1 MTGADALLR
10 TAAAAGLDIC
20 FANPGTTELD
30 LVKALEGSGVRPI
43 LGLFEG
49 VCTGAADAY
58 GRLTDRPALVLL
70 HLGPGLA
77 NGLANLHNAAKARTP
92 VVVIVGEH
100 ATSHL
105 GKGAPLEAD
114 VEGFA
119 RPVSCWVRTS
129 RSADA
134 LAGDLADAIAAATR
148 PPGGVATL
156 IVPADCA
163 WGDAD
168 GLGDMP
174 ARVARAH
181 VDDDAIERAAAA
193 LPGGVLLL
201 GGDALGSE
209 AGVMAAGRIAA
220 ATGCRLMGETFP
232 ARMERG
238 GGLPAIERLEYFPEP
253 ATDSLRDA
261 SALVVAGTAEPIAFF
276 AYPDLPSEISPP
288 DLPVVALSAPGQDGV
303 DALERLAEHLGVAD
317 GPLPEP
323 APPPPTPEPGPLTPT
338 SLGAA
343 LAAAQPEGA
352 IIVDEGISSGGP
364 YWAAS
369 PGRAAPHAARAHRRR
384 DRAWTTDG
392 DRRRRRLPGPAG
404 ARAAG
409 GRQRDVHAAGAV
421 DAGARGA
428 RRHDGHHREPRLP
441 DPRDRDAAR
450 RHPRAR
456 AGHRAAHRPRLAGA
470 GLGRARRRHGR
481 ARGPGDDRRGADR
494 RARARARRARAAS
507 HRSGAV
513 VRSDELASNADL
525 HERVAASAGGRV
537 LRVRPPRAAGRDDL
551 LNRAAA
557 ARRASRYSS
566 SQRSLQKR
574 CSSPSTSATHSRLAT
589 TWPQQSHGV
598 ITVSQTCVTIG
609 SQWPM
614 RSPLV
619 QP

>member
-1 MTGADALLR
+1 LTGLTGADALLR

-58 GRLTDRPALVLL
+58 GRLAGKPALVLL

-92 VVVIVGEH
+92 VVVIVGDH
-100 ATSHL
+100 ATTHI

-129 RSADA
+129 RSAAD
-134 LAGDLADAIAAATR
+134 LAGDLADAVAAATR

-163 WGDAD
+163 WSDAD
-168 GLGDMP
+168 GLADVP
-174 ARVARAH
+174 ARVAPAR
-181 VDDDAIERAAAA
+181 VDDEAIARAAAA

-201 GGDALGSE
+201 GGDTLGSQ
-209 AGVMAAGRIAA
+209 AGITAAGRIAA

-253 ATDSLRDA
+253 ATESLRDA
-261 SALVVAGTAEPIAFF
+261 SALVLAGPAEPIAFF
-276 AYPDLPSEISPP
+276 AYPDLPSEIAPP
-288 DLPVVALSAPGQDGV
+288 GLPVVTLSAPGQDGV

-323 APPPPTPEPGPLTPT
+323 ASSPSAPEPGPLTPA

-369 PGRAAPHAARAHRRR
+369 PGAARHTLLALTGGAIGHGPPTATGAAVACP
-384 DRAWTTDG
+384 DRPVLALQADGSAMYTLQSLWTQAREGLDVTTIIIANRG
-392 DRRRRRLPGPAG
+392 YQILAIEMQRAGIEAPGPVIAPLTDLGSPTLDWVQLAG
-404 ARAAG
+404 GMGVPAVQATTAEELTAALARALAEPG
-409 GRQRDVHAAGAV
+409 PHLIEAV
-421 DAGARGA
+421 LGSARM
-428 RRHDGHHREPRLP
+428 
-441 DPRDRDAAR
+441 
-450 RHPRAR
+450 
-456 AGHRAAHRPRLAGA
+456 
-470 GLGRARRRHGR
+470 
-481 ARGPGDDRRGADR
+481 
-494 RARARARRARAAS
+494 S
-507 HRSGAV
+507 
-513 VRSDELASNADL
+513 
-525 HERVAASAGGRV
+525 
-537 LRVRPPRAAGRDDL
+537 
-551 LNRAAA
+551 
-557 ARRASRYSS
+557 
-566 SQRSLQKR
+566 
-574 CSSPSTSATHSRLAT
+574 
-589 TWPQQSHGV
+589 
-598 ITVSQTCVTIG
+598 
-609 SQWPM
+609 
-614 RSPLV
+614 
-619 QP
+619 

>member
-58 GRLTDRPALVLL
+58 GRLADKPALVLL

-92 VVVIVGEH
+92 VVAIVGDH
-100 ATSHL
+100 ATTHI

-134 LAGDLADAIAAATR
+134 LAGDLADAIAAATDR
-148 PPGGVATL
+148 PAASPRSSCPRTARGATRT
-156 IVPADCA
+156 A
-163 WGDAD
+163 WPTRRRAWRA
-168 GLGDMP
+168 
-174 ARVARAH
+174 AR

-209 AGVMAAGRIAA
+209 AGVTAAGRIAA

-238 GGLPAIERLEYFPEP
+238 GGLPAIGRLEYFPEP

-261 SALVVAGTAEPIAFF
+261 SALVLAGAAEPIAFF
-276 AYPDLPSEISPP
+276 AYPGPP
-288 DLPVVALSAPGQDGV
+288 ERDHAAGLPVVALSAPGQDGV

-323 APPPPTPEPGPLTPT
+323 A
-338 SLGAA
+338 
-343 LAAAQPEGA
+343 AAAARPGA
-352 IIVDEGISSGGP
+352 RPAHADVARRGAG
-364 YWAAS
+364 
-369 PGRAAPHAARAHRRR
+369 GRAARGRDHRRR
-384 DRAWTTDG
+384 
-392 DRRRRRLPGPAG
+392 
-404 ARAAG
+404 
-409 GRQRDVHAAGAV
+409 
-421 DAGARGA
+421 
-428 RRHDGHHREPRLP
+428 GHHR
-441 DPRDRDAAR
+441 AAR
-450 RHPRAR
+450 S
-456 AGHRAAHRPRLAGA
+456 GRPR
-470 GLGRARRRHGR
+470 
-481 ARGPGDDRRGADR
+481 
-494 RARARARRARAAS
+494 RARRATRCSRSPAA
-507 HRSGAV
+507 RSGMGQPAATGAAV
-513 VRSDELASNADL
+513 ACPDRPVLALQADGSAMYTLQALWTQAREGLDVTTIISRTAATRSS
-525 HERVAASAGGRV
+525 RSRCSA
-537 LRVRPPRAAGRDDL
+537 
-551 LNRAAA
+551 
-557 ARRASRYSS
+557 RASRSPARSS
-566 SQRSLQKR
+566 RPLTDLG
-574 CSSPSTSATHSRLAT
+574 SPTLDWVALAGGMGVPAVQAT
-589 TWPQQSHGV
+589 TAEELTAALADALAEPGPHLIEAV
-598 ITVSQTCVTIG
+598 
-609 SQWPM
+609 
-614 RSPLV
+614 L
-619 QP
+619 

>member
-1 MTGADALLR
+1 LTGADALLR

-58 GRLTDRPALVLL
+58 GRLAERPALVLL

-92 VVVIVGEH
+92 VVVIVGDH
-100 ATSHL
+100 ATTHI

-129 RSADA
+129 RSAAD
-134 LAGDLADAIAAATR
+134 LAGDLADAIAAATG

-168 GLGDMP
+168 GLADVP
-174 ARVARAH
+174 ARVARAR
-181 VDDDAIERAAAA
+181 VDDEAIARAAAA

-201 GGDALGSE
+201 GGDALASE
-209 AGVMAAGRIAA
+209 AGVTAAGRIAA

-238 GGLPAIERLEYFPEP
+238 GGLPAIGRLEYFPEP

-261 SALVVAGTAEPIAFF
+261 SALVLAGAPEPIAFF
-276 AYPDLPSEISPP
+276 AYPDLPSEIPP
-288 DLPVVALSAPGQDGV
+288 PGLPVVALSALGQDGV

-317 GPLPEP
+317 GALPHP
-323 APPPPTPEPGPLTPT
+323 APPPVAPEPGPLTPA

-369 PGRAAPHAARAHRRR
+369 PGAPRHTLLALTGGAIGHGPPTATGAAVACPDRPVLALQADGSAMYTLQALWTQAREGL
-384 DRAWTTDG
+384 DVTTVIFNNRSYAILNLELSRVG
-392 DRRRRRLPGPAG
+392 AESPGPKALDMLDLS
-404 ARAAG
+404 RPDLNFAALAEG
-409 GRQRDVHAAGAV
+409 MGVPAAQATTADELVTALERGLAEPGPFLV
-421 DAGARGA
+421 DAVLP
-428 RRHDGHHREPRLP
+428 PRL
-441 DPRDRDAAR
+441 
-450 RHPRAR
+450 
-456 AGHRAAHRPRLAGA
+456 
-470 GLGRARRRHGR
+470 
-481 ARGPGDDRRGADR
+481 
-494 RARARARRARAAS
+494 
-507 HRSGAV
+507 
-513 VRSDELASNADL
+513 
-525 HERVAASAGGRV
+525 
-537 LRVRPPRAAGRDDL
+537 
-551 LNRAAA
+551 
-557 ARRASRYSS
+557 
-566 SQRSLQKR
+566 
-574 CSSPSTSATHSRLAT
+574 
-589 TWPQQSHGV
+589 
-598 ITVSQTCVTIG
+598 
-609 SQWPM
+609 
-614 RSPLV
+614 
-619 QP
+619 

>member
-1 MTGADALLR
+1 M
-10 TAAAAGLDIC
+10 
-20 FANPGTTELD
+20 
-30 LVKALEGSGVRPI
+30 KALEGSGVRPI

-58 GRLTDRPALVLL
+58 GRLADRPALVLL

-92 VVVIVGEH
+92 VVAIVGDH
-100 ATSHL
+100 ATTHL

-129 RSADA
+129 RSAGD
-134 LAGDLADAIAAATR
+134 LAGDLADAIAAATG

-168 GLGDMP
+168 GLADVPSRVAP
-174 ARVARAH
+174 AR
-181 VDDDAIERAAAA
+181 VDDDAIARAAAA

-201 GGDALGSE
+201 GGDALGSA

-238 GGLPAIERLEYFPEP
+238 GGLPTVQRLEYFPEP
-253 ATDSLRDA
+253 ATDSLRGA
-261 SALVVAGTAEPIAFF
+261 TALVLAGAPEPIAFF
-276 AYPDLPSEISPP
+276 AYPDLPSEIPP
-288 DLPVVALSAPGQDGV
+288 PGLPVVALSAPGQDGV

-343 LAAAQPEGA
+343 LAAAQPEDA

-369 PGRAAPHAARAHRRR
+369 PGAPRHTLLALTGGAIGHGPPTATGAAVACPDRPVLALQADGSAMYTLQALWTQAREGLDVTTVIIANRGYQILAIEMERAGIDEPGPVIAPLTDLGSPPLDWVALAAGMGVPGVQATTSEELTAALARA
-384 DRAWTTDG
+384 
-392 DRRRRRLPGPAG
+392 LSEPGPHL
-404 ARAAG
+404 
-409 GRQRDVHAAGAV
+409 VEAV
-421 DAGARGA
+421 
-428 RRHDGHHREPRLP
+428 L
-441 DPRDRDAAR
+441 
-450 RHPRAR
+450 
-456 AGHRAAHRPRLAGA
+456 
-470 GLGRARRRHGR
+470 
-481 ARGPGDDRRGADR
+481 
-494 RARARARRARAAS
+494 
-507 HRSGAV
+507 
-513 VRSDELASNADL
+513 
-525 HERVAASAGGRV
+525 
-537 LRVRPPRAAGRDDL
+537 
-551 LNRAAA
+551 
-557 ARRASRYSS
+557 
-566 SQRSLQKR
+566 
-574 CSSPSTSATHSRLAT
+574 
-589 TWPQQSHGV
+589 
-598 ITVSQTCVTIG
+598 
-609 SQWPM
+609 
-614 RSPLV
+614 
-619 QP
+619 

>member
-1 MTGADALLR
+1 LTGADALLR

-30 LVKALEGSGVRPI
+30 LVKAFEGSGVRPI

-58 GRLTDRPALVLL
+58 GRLAGKPALVLL

-92 VVVIVGEH
+92 VVVIVGDH
-100 ATSHL
+100 ATTHI

-129 RSADA
+129 RSAADV
-134 LAGDLADAIAAATR
+134 AGDLADAVAAATR

-163 WGDAD
+163 WSDAD
-168 GLGDMP
+168 GLADVP
-174 ARVARAH
+174 ARVARAR
-181 VDDDAIERAAAA
+181 VDDEAIARAAAA

-201 GGDALGSE
+201 GGDTLSQ
-209 AGVMAAGRIAA
+209 AGVTAAGRIAA

-261 SALVVAGTAEPIAFF
+261 SALVLAGPAEPIAFF
-276 AYPDLPSEISPP
+276 AYPDLPSEIAPP
-288 DLPVVALSAPGQDGV
+288 GLPIVTLSAPGQDGV
-303 DALERLAEHLGVAD
+303 DALERLAQHLGVAD

-323 APPPPTPEPGPLTPT
+323 ASPPPAPEPGPLTPA

-369 PGRAAPHAARAHRRR
+369 PGAARHTLLALTGGAIGHGPPTATGAAVACP
-384 DRAWTTDG
+384 DRPVLALQADGSAMYTLQSLWTQAREGLDVTTIIIANRG
-392 DRRRRRLPGPAG
+392 YQILAIEMQRAGIEEPGPVIAPLTDLGSPTLDWVQLAG
-404 ARAAG
+404 GMGVPAVQATTAEELTSALARALAEPG
-409 GRQRDVHAAGAV
+409 PHLIEAV
-421 DAGARGA
+421 
-428 RRHDGHHREPRLP
+428 
-441 DPRDRDAAR
+441 
-450 RHPRAR
+450 
-456 AGHRAAHRPRLAGA
+456 
-470 GLGRARRRHGR
+470 LG
-481 ARGPGDDRRGADR
+481 
-494 RARARARRARAAS
+494 S
-507 HRSGAV
+507 
-513 VRSDELASNADL
+513 VRMS
-525 HERVAASAGGRV
+525 
-537 LRVRPPRAAGRDDL
+537 
-551 LNRAAA
+551 
-557 ARRASRYSS
+557 
-566 SQRSLQKR
+566 
-574 CSSPSTSATHSRLAT
+574 
-589 TWPQQSHGV
+589 
-598 ITVSQTCVTIG
+598 
-609 SQWPM
+609 
-614 RSPLV
+614 
-619 QP
+619 